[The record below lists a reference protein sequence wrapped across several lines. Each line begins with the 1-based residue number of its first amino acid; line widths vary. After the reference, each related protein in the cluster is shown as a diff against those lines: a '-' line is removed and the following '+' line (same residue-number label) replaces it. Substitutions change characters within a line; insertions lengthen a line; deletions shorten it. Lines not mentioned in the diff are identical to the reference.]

1 VRLAGTGGEHP
12 VPSRIGRG
20 RENRHGLV
28 ALFLPFKVYF
38 EVELKETRLEWME
51 RKKKVFE

>member
-1 VRLAGTGGEHP
+1 
-12 VPSRIGRG
+12 
-20 RENRHGLV
+20 V
-28 ALFLPFKVYF
+28 ALFFPFKVYF